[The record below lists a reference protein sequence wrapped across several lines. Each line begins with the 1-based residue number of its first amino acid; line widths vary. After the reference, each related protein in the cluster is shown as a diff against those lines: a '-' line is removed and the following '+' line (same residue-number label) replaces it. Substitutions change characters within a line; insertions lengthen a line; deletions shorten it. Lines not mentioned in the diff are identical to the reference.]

1 MANPFSLFRKRA
13 PHAQLPSDGKV
24 QILTYHGRSFVTGL
38 LWHPLGSLTGY
49 MKEAR
54 QFGRAQEMDIV
65 AIRHTESVIQAGFVS
80 QNDGAV
86 KGMYS
91 LAASLA
97 GQLGASWLAAWRI
110 EDADDRYALVAV
122 YRGAVIPGADL
133 VGSSEEIK
141 KKVAQQLSRS
151 MSFDKIFLPPEFAR
165 GGERFDPDTLLQ
177 PSNLKREY
185 KLTPLAF
192 GLSRQELLKAAV
204 IGSLVVAGLIG
215 WQQWNE
221 HKLQLAR
228 QAQEAAEAARQ
239 AELDALNQ
247 RTNSPVVIEALVH
260 PWVKQPSVP
269 VFLEGCNGAIDQ
281 LLPAIEGWL
290 FVSAKCDGT
299 LMSANYN
306 RTGNSTTMAFTAA
319 TAGYFADTP
328 AFYDEG
334 NKAAVKL
341 TFELPLA
348 GDDVLNPATQALDSI
363 TSWLQAQDLQ
373 PKITEV
379 PVTVVQPPALPGQPA
394 PPPPPPPDYRHFE
407 IRYTSLLPPAIVL
420 QGVQSTGMRLR
431 EIKTDFQDG
440 KLTWNVIGDL
450 YVH

>member
-1 MANPFSLFRKRA
+1 MAKPFPLFRKRA
-13 PHAQLPSDGKV
+13 VRTPAPSDGKV

-54 QFGRAQEMDIV
+54 QFGRQQQMDIV

-97 GQLGASWLAAWRI
+97 GQLGSSWLAAWKI
-110 EDADDRYALVAV
+110 EDAEDRYALVAV

-133 VGSSEEIK
+133 VGTADEIK
-141 KKVAQQLSRS
+141 RKVAQQLSRS
-151 MSFDKIFLPPEFAR
+151 MSFEKVFVPAEFGR
-165 GGERFDPDTLLQ
+165 GGEPFDAETLLH

-192 GLSRQELLKAAV
+192 GLSSKELVRVAAMAAV
-204 IGSLVVAGLIG
+204 VVGCFIG
-215 WQQWNE
+215 WHQW
-221 HKLQLAR
+221 HQHQLQIAR
-228 QAQEAAEAARQ
+228 EAQLAAEAARR

-247 RTNSPVVIEALVH
+247 RTNSPVVLEALVH

-269 VFLEGCNGAIDQ
+269 AFLSGCNGAIDQ
-281 LLPAIEGWL
+281 LPLAIAGWL
-290 FVSAKCDGT
+290 FVSAKCDGA
-299 LMSANYN
+299 LMSASYK
-306 RTGNSTTMAFTAA
+306 RTGNSTTLAFTAA
-319 TAGYFADTP
+319 TAGHFADTP

-334 NKAAVKL
+334 NMAALKL
-341 TFELPLA
+341 IFELPLA
-348 GDDVLNPATQALDSI
+348 GDDVLDPATQALDSI

-407 IRYTSLLPPAIVL
+407 IRYTSQLPPATVL
-420 QGVQSTGMRLR
+420 HAVQNTGMRLR
-431 EIKTDFQDG
+431 EIETKFQG
-440 KLTWNVIGDL
+440 GQLTWNVVGDL

>member
-1 MANPFSLFRKRA
+1 M
-13 PHAQLPSDGKV
+13 PSDGKV
-24 QILTYHGRSFVTGL
+24 QILTYHDRSFVTGL

-54 QFGRAQEMDIV
+54 QFGRTQQMDIV

-91 LAASLA
+91 LAAALA
-97 GQLGASWLAAWRI
+97 GQLGASWLAAWKI
-110 EDADDRYALVAV
+110 ENTEDRYALVAV

-151 MSFDKIFLPPEFAR
+151 MSFDKIFLPPEFGR
-165 GGERFDPDTLLQ
+165 GGEQFDPETLLQ

-192 GLSRQELLKAAV
+192 GLSRQELMKAAV
-204 IGSLVVAGLIG
+204 IGALVVAGLIG
-215 WQQWNE
+215 WHQWNE

-228 QAQEAAEAARQ
+228 QAQKAAEAARQ

-247 RTNSPVVIEALVH
+247 RTNAPVVIEALVH

-281 LLPAIEGWL
+281 LPPAIEGWL

-306 RTGNSTTMAFTAA
+306 RTGNSTTMAFSAA
-319 TAGYFADTP
+319 TAGYFADKP

-334 NKAAVKL
+334 NMAAVKL

-348 GDDVLNPATQALDSI
+348 GDDALNPATQALDSI

-407 IRYTSLLPPAIVL
+407 IRYTSLLPPATVL

>member
-1 MANPFSLFRKRA
+1 MANLFSLLRRRA
-13 PHAQLPSDGKV
+13 PRAQMPSDGKV

-54 QFGRAQEMDIV
+54 QFGRTQQMDIV

-91 LAASLA
+91 LAAALA
-97 GQLGASWLAAWRI
+97 GQLGASWLAAWKI
-110 EDADDRYALVAV
+110 ENAEDRYALVAV

-151 MSFDKIFLPPEFAR
+151 MSFDKIFLTPEFGR
-165 GGERFDPDTLLQ
+165 GGEQFDPETLLQ
-177 PSNLKREY
+177 QSNLRREY

-204 IGSLVVAGLIG
+204 IGALVGVGLIG
-215 WQQWNE
+215 WHQWNE
-221 HKLQLAR
+221 HKLQLAH
-228 QAQEAAEAARQ
+228 QAQQAAEAARQ
-239 AELDALNQ
+239 AELDALNH

-269 VFLEGCNGAIDQ
+269 VFLEGCNGAIDR
-281 LLPAIEGWL
+281 LPPAIQGWL

-306 RTGNSTTMAFTAA
+306 RTGNSTTMAFSAA
-319 TAGYFADTP
+319 TAGYFADMP
-328 AFYDEG
+328 AFYNEG
-334 NKAAVKL
+334 NMAAVKL

-348 GDDVLNPATQALDSI
+348 GDDALKPATQALDSI

-379 PVTVVQPPALPGQPA
+379 PVTVVLPPALPGQPA

-407 IRYTSLLPPAIVL
+407 IRYTSLLPPATVL

>member
-1 MANPFSLFRKRA
+1 MANLFSLIRKRA
-13 PHAQLPSDGKV
+13 TRPPMPSDGKV

-54 QFGRAQEMDIV
+54 QFGRTQQMDIV

-91 LAASLA
+91 LAAALA
-97 GQLGASWLAAWRI
+97 GQLGASWLAAWKI
-110 EDADDRYALVAV
+110 EDAEDRYALVAV

-151 MSFDKIFLPPEFAR
+151 MSFDKIFLPPEFGR
-165 GGERFDPDTLLQ
+165 GGEQFDPEALLQ

-192 GLSRQELLKAAV
+192 GLSRQELLKAGV
-204 IGSLVVAGLIG
+204 IGALVVAGLIG
-215 WQQWNE
+215 WHQWNE

-228 QAQEAAEAARQ
+228 QAQQAAEAARQ

-269 VFLEGCNGAIDQ
+269 VFLRGCNGAIDQ
-281 LLPAIEGWL
+281 LPPAIEGWL

-306 RTGNSTTMAFTAA
+306 RTGNSTTLAFSTA

-334 NKAAVKL
+334 NMAAVKL

-363 TSWLQAQDLQ
+363 TSWLQAQNVQ

-407 IRYTSLLPPAIVL
+407 IRYTSLLPPATVL
-420 QGVQSTGMRLR
+420 QDVESTGMRLR

-440 KLTWNVIGDL
+440 KLTWNIIGDL

>member
-1 MANPFSLFRKRA
+1 MANPFSKLTRRA
-13 PHAQLPSDGKV
+13 ARVPVPSDGKV

-54 QFGRAQEMDIV
+54 QFGRAQQMDIV

-97 GQLGASWLAAWRI
+97 GQLGPSWLAAWKI
-110 EDADDRYALVAV
+110 ENTEDRYALVAV
-122 YRGAVIPGADL
+122 FRGAVIPGADL
-133 VGSSEEIK
+133 VGSRDEINR
-141 KKVAQQLSRS
+141 KVAQQLSRS
-151 MSFDKIFLPPEFAR
+151 MSFDKVFLPQEFGR
-165 GGERFDPDTLLQ
+165 GGEPFDVEALLH

-192 GLSRQELLKAAV
+192 GLSTQELVRVAAL
-204 IGSLVVAGLIG
+204 GAVVVGCLIG
-215 WQQWNE
+215 WHQWQD
-221 HKLQLAR
+221 HKQQLAR
-228 QAQEAAEAARQ
+228 EAQRAAEAARQ

-269 VFLEGCNGAIDQ
+269 AFLEGCNGAIDQ
-281 LLPAIEGWL
+281 LPLAIAGWL
-290 FVSAKCDGT
+290 FVSAKCDGAF
-299 LMSANYN
+299 MSASY
-306 RTGNSTTMAFTAA
+306 RRAGNSTAIDFNTA
-319 TAGYFADTP
+319 TAGHFADTP

-334 NKAAVKL
+334 NMAALKL

-348 GDDVLNPATQALDSI
+348 GDDSLDPATHALDSI
-363 TSWLQAQDLQ
+363 TSWLQAQNLQ

-379 PVTVVQPPALPGQPA
+379 PVTTVQLTALPGQPA

-407 IRYTSLLPPAIVL
+407 IRYTSVLPPATVL
-420 QGVQSTGMRLR
+420 QGVKSTGMRLR
-431 EIKTDFQDG
+431 EIKTELQG
-440 KLTWNVIGDL
+440 GQLTWNVIGDL

>member
-13 PHAQLPSDGKV
+13 PRAQLPSDGKV

-54 QFGRAQEMDIV
+54 QFGRAQQMDIV

-91 LAASLA
+91 LAAALA
-97 GQLGASWLAAWRI
+97 GQLGASWLAAWKI
-110 EDADDRYALVAV
+110 EDAEDRYALVAV

-165 GGERFDPDTLLQ
+165 GGERFDPDTFLQ

-299 LMSANYN
+299 LMSASNTAPQLPVVKTVF
-306 RTGNSTTMAFTAA
+306 RTNNALYATLLYGSGFEVDASVGNA
-319 TAGYFADTP
+319 
-328 AFYDEG
+328 
-334 NKAAVKL
+334 
-341 TFELPLA
+341 ELP
-348 GDDVLNPATQALDSI
+348 GGFKVISVSLDSVVLGHDGRRYPLGFSTKAPI
-363 TSWLQAQDLQ
+363 GSVDAPQMSLQTLKPMTPSQPSAMSPLSSMSQELQ
-373 PKITEV
+373 
-379 PVTVVQPPALPGQPA
+379 
-394 PPPPPPPDYRHFE
+394 R
-407 IRYTSLLPPAIVL
+407 
-420 QGVQSTGMRLR
+420 
-431 EIKTDFQDG
+431 
-440 KLTWNVIGDL
+440 
-450 YVH
+450 